1 MAHTPH
7 KSISLFAALVS
18 ATGTARAMDYFA
30 HFEWHFPLTFVGTD
44 ALIMAAFLETVLGL
58 KLLFPR
64 QRKSGS

>member
-1 MAHTPH
+1 
-7 KSISLFAALVS
+7 
-18 ATGTARAMDYFA
+18 MDYFA